1 MVDQGENFEAKD
13 DVPPSLQCIDEGQ
26 QLPLP
31 CWVVPLG
38 CVELL
43 RCEGNVVDHLFLRS
57 LVQDRSNA
65 ELGRIHVNEEG
76 SSFC

>member
-13 DVPPSLQCIDEGQ
+13 DVPPLLQCIDEGQ

-43 RCEGNVVDHLFLRS
+43 RCEGNVVDHLFLRCK
-57 LVQDRSNA
+57 NA
-65 ELGRIHVNEEG
+65 LNTH
-76 SSFC
+76 